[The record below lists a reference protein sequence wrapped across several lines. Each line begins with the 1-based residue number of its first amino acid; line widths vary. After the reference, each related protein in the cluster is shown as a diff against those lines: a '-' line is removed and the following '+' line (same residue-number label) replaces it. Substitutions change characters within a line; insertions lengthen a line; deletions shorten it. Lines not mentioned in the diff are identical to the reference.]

1 MTINEYLTTFAGLP
15 VVPVEQEQGPADAT
29 AVAWNVSVED
39 FEGRRGGVRVGVRA
53 GAGAHRADRTHCVDH
68 RRVGFGL

>member
-15 VVPVEQEQGPADAT
+15 VVPVEQEQSPADAT

-39 FEGRRGGVRVGVRA
+39 FEADAEEFASVFERVLE
-53 GAGAHRADRTHCVDH
+53 RTGPTGPL
-68 RRVGFGL
+68 R